1 MIPNAEVFTMAMTV
15 NTAYEK
21 RRSEHIVGIGYRD
34 DIETAKHVI
43 LDAVK
48 KVDRADSGA
57 VLGVAPGTPEHASR
71 PRSSNIGDQA
81 QTVHRPFLPFDR
93 GIGSRKQTLVH
104 ESIPCSPCVCL
115 VTTTK
120 LVD

>member
-1 MIPNAEVFTMAMTV
+1 VTRSRWDEFEGTVDRATIMIPNAEVFTMPMTV

-48 KVDRADSGA
+48 KVEGVLHDPAPDALAVELADFS
-57 VLGVAPGTPEHASR
+57 VQILVRYWVSPRNTGTCFTSA
-71 PRSSNIGDQA
+71 I
-81 QTVHRPFLPFDR
+81 
-93 GIGSRKQTLVH
+93 K
-104 ESIPCSPCVCL
+104 
-115 VTTTK
+115 
-120 LVD
+120 

>member
-1 MIPNAEVFTMAMTV
+1 MEAIESRATIMIPNAEVFTMAMTV

-48 KVDRADSGA
+48 KVEGVLHDPAPDALAVELADFS
-57 VLGVAPGTPEHASR
+57 VQILVRYWVSPPEHR
-71 PRSSNIGDQA
+71 NMLHVRDQVISA
-81 QTVHRPFLPFDR
+81 IKRRLFTVRFFRL
-93 GIGSRKQTLVH
+93 IV
-104 ESIPCSPCVCL
+104 E
-115 VTTTK
+115 
-120 LVD
+120 

>member
-1 MIPNAEVFTMAMTV
+1 MEAIESRATIMIPNAEVFTMAMTV

-57 VLGVAPGTPEHASR
+57 VLGVAPEHR
-71 PRSSNIGDQA
+71 NMLHVRDQVISA
-81 QTVHRPFLPFDR
+81 IKHRLFTVRFFRL
-93 GIGSRKQTLVH
+93 IV
-104 ESIPCSPCVCL
+104 E
-115 VTTTK
+115 
-120 LVD
+120 